1 MTEST
6 TAGYI
11 PCMGVR
17 HWSSCLAVMVAAL
30 GACNSTDRIL
40 VDRCFILVA
49 EVTPTNP
56 FLHVGDTATMRVTF
70 SHVAPE
76 CLPPDTTAAGL
87 RWISGTPAIIA
98 VDSVLGR
105 LTAVRPGVTQIMVVP
120 AGSGGVLGTTFAS
133 VLEPPSADS
142 LISLVQNNT
151 TDSATVVLEDASGAV
166 VRSVTLAAATSTC
179 WNTALSDSVRYR
191 ASLYLPSATSIG
203 AKWVM
208 HGALAVSHTWR
219 VAIDPQG
226 SAMPTLDLAGLSPD
240 RGC

>member
-1 MTEST
+1 M
-6 TAGYI
+6 
-11 PCMGVR
+11 M
-17 HWSSCLAVMVAAL
+17 AVL

-49 EVTPTNP
+49 QVTPANP
-56 FLHVGDTATMRVTF
+56 FLHVADTVTMRATF
-70 SHVAPE
+70 SNRAPE

-87 RWISGTPAIIA
+87 RWISGVPDIIA
-98 VDSVLGR
+98 VDAGTGR
-105 LTAVRPGVTQIMVVP
+105 LTAVRPGVTQIMLVP

-142 LISLVQNNT
+142 LISLIQNNT
-151 TDSATVVLEDASGAV
+151 PDSATVVLEDASGAI
-166 VRSVTLAAATSTC
+166 VRSVTLAAARSLC
-179 WNTALSDSVRYR
+179 WNTALSDSVRYS
-191 ASLYLPSATSIG
+191 ASLYLPGQPSATPIG
-203 AKWVM
+203 VKWVV
-208 HGALAVSHTWR
+208 HSALSVSHTWR